1 MIRRPPPASGGR
13 WVDLH
18 AHTYFSDG
26 LLSPEALVER
36 ALQRG
41 LAAIAVTDHD
51 SVEGVPRA
59 RAAAG
64 NQLEVVPGIE
74 ISSAEDGQDLHIL
87 GYYLDTGHAPLG
99 QRLKRF
105 QDERGDR
112 ARAIVQRLEGQGIAI
127 DAEAMLAA
135 AGPGVVGRPHVA
147 AALVAGGFVVDSEEA
162 FRRYLGIRGS
172 AYVPRPAFRPEAAI
186 ALLHAANGISVLA
199 HPGPAVSDR
208 LLERLVEV
216 GLRGIEVWHPLH
228 GAALVRRYRALA
240 QRLDLVETGG
250 SDFHGQPRGADLGD
264 LGVPIAVLDRL
275 KQMAGVSG

>member
-1 MIRRPPPASGGR
+1 MRRPPPRMGGR
-13 WVDLH
+13 RADLH

-36 ALQRG
+36 ARLRG
-41 LAAIAVTDHD
+41 LSAVAVTDHD

-64 NQLEVVPGIE
+64 SQLEVVPGIE
-74 ISSAEDGQDLHIL
+74 LSSAGEGLDLHIL
-87 GYYLDTGHAPLG
+87 GYYLDTAHAPLH
-99 QRLKRF
+99 QRLLRF
-105 QDERGDR
+105 QTDRRDR
-112 ARAIVQRLEGQGIAI
+112 ARAILDRLESQGIAI

-135 AGPGVVGRPHVA
+135 SGPGVVGRPHVA
-147 AALVAGGFVVDSEEA
+147 AALVAGGHVADIDEA
-162 FRRYLGIRGS
+162 FRRYLGLRGS
-172 AYVPRPAFRPEAAI
+172 AYVPRPAFRPDEAI

-208 LLERLVEV
+208 LVEQLVDA
-216 GLRGIEVWHPLH
+216 GLRGIEIWHPLH
-228 GAALVRRYRALA
+228 SPAMIRRYRALA
-240 QRLDLVETGG
+240 QRLGLVETGG

-264 LGVPIAVLDRL
+264 LGVPINVLDRM